1 MRWLLGMLLILLLLW
16 RWLPEPAPRPVEET
30 VIAPQLQALERAEA
44 VERQQ
49 REAAARRQKQIEQES
64 GG

>member
-49 REAAARRQKQIEQES
+49 REAAARRQKQIEQET

>member
-1 MRWLLGMLLILLLLW
+1 MRWLLGMLLILLLFW

-49 REAAARRQKQIEQES
+49 REAAARRQKQIEQET